1 MNLHW
6 ATLDS
11 GDFFFDFELLSHQ
24 ANIVVQIALGD
35 EAVLI
40 ERSQGELGRSSPRN
54 RHLFEV
60 VAYDRQRFRLVGFQ
74 EPHSFQRGAD
84 YS

>member
-1 MNLHW
+1 LG
-6 ATLDS
+6 DFGF

-24 ANIVVQIALGD
+24 ADIVIQIALGD

-54 RHLFEV
+54 MIASDSDLLVFRNFSPFS
-60 VAYDRQRFRLVGFQ
+60 VARTTR
-74 EPHSFQRGAD
+74 
-84 YS
+84 